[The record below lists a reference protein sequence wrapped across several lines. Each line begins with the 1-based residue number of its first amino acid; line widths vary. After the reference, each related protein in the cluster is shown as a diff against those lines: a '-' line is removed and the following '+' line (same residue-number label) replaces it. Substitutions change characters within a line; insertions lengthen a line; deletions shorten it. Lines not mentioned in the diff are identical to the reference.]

1 MADGLVIRHPQTG
14 AVIFDTATVNAHS
27 RALITTSGTA
37 GSVNVASMLR
47 GTPFIIQALPA
58 DDLSYTHVSNF
69 TISGPTVSWDA
80 SGRNMRLLV
89 GSFAGSPPS
98 AIDPADAGLVVRNP
112 ANQAIQVSTKD
123 LSLQLASYGA
133 VALTYDPHRP
143 ASPQPMVHGQV
154 TVSGSN
160 PVIAFRV
167 EAGAAPVSLVGI
179 KQAGGQFTFYF
190 RATSFSRVGLVYWVF
205 DTTSAALLLN
215 TDAAL
220 VTRDAVGL
228 KTFDSRAYA
237 LKVVSTH
244 ATTGGANVVA
254 QPAGKSYAAIQST
267 PCFRASMADLGGYSS
282 QDFPPMQA
290 EAGEPQQPR
299 PPGTKW
305 AYMLLSG
312 EQSSVQFNGATLEV
326 GMTQFERFEGWY
338 PAAQLPSDNLWGT
351 ARHTIID
358 VTGLPSAS
366 MPSPETVAVAVTAG
380 VREATVSSATPVGTV
395 TPAVTASASGGTA
408 PYNYRWLYY
417 DGSTGVGSY
426 GPEDTAS
433 FQTQTANQ
441 DPGTTATARWICRVT
456 DATGR
461 VGWSQ
466 PVTFIHKVNRI
477 SITPDAFSFGD
488 ATSSTNDPTGFVGVD
503 SRKITGITQP
513 ITLRV
518 ERFTYSGNLS
528 TFTLLV
534 YKGPGATGPWTQ
546 VGALDATGA
555 ATRYID
561 FSISDGEWFYYYAY
575 GETTSGR
582 RSGRFDV
589 QIWNETAGH
598 IGLTIGRLTL
608 TVDADDNFNVA
619 DYTPDPFSFGDASEV
634 TNDSAGYVGVGSRQI
649 TGINRT
655 VTLRV
660 ERFNYSGN
668 LTTAVTYV
676 YRGPGPNGPW
686 TKVAEIDSRGSATR
700 YVDFT
705 VNNGDWVYYYAYGDT
720 SSGRR
725 WGQWDIAFWNESVGH
740 VSLTGGRLTLT
751 VDNDDNYNV
760 ADYSLNYMDFGN
772 IWFDT
777 PDGGYYTYN
786 NYQSVSGINQ
796 PVTVAVQIANYSVS
810 GPIRDSVMACQTQR
824 GDILTTQLYNGTSYM
839 TVYNGDSIRF
849 AVVLNT
855 TGGRRSFGF
864 DVYLYNQNTGDFID
878 HFNVSGYFGA

>member
-14 AVIFDTATVNAHS
+14 AVIFNTTTVNAHS

-37 GSVNVASMLR
+37 GSANVASMLR

-58 DDLSYTHVSNF
+58 DDRSYTYVSNF
-69 TISGPTVSWDA
+69 TISGPTISWDA

-98 AIDPADAGLVVRNP
+98 GVEAADAGLVVRNP

-133 VALTYDPHRP
+133 VTLTYDPNRP

-160 PVIAFRV
+160 PVLAFRV
-167 EAGAAPVSLVGI
+167 QDGAAPVSVVGV

-205 DTTSAALLLN
+205 DTTSSALLLN

-220 VTRDAVGL
+220 VTLDSVGL

-237 LKVVSTH
+237 MKVVSTH
-244 ATTGGANVVA
+244 ATTGGTNVVA
-254 QPAGKSYAAIQST
+254 QPAGRSYAAIQST
-267 PCFRASMADLGGYSS
+267 PCFRATMADLGGYSPNKN
-282 QDFPPMQA
+282 PPMQF
-290 EAGEPQQPR
+290 EVGEPQWPR
-299 PPGTKW
+299 PLGTRW
-305 AYMLLSG
+305 AYMALSG
-312 EQSSVQFNGATLEV
+312 QQSSVKFNGATIEV
-326 GMTQFERFEGWY
+326 GMTFFEQFEGWY
-338 PAAQLPSDNLWGT
+338 PVDQLPSDDLWGT
-351 ARHTIID
+351 ARHTIVD

-366 MPSPETVAVAVTAG
+366 MPTSETVAVAVTAG
-380 VREATVSSATPVGTV
+380 VREVTVSSATPVGTV
-395 TPAVTASASGGTA
+395 TPAVTASASGGLA
-408 PYNYRWLYY
+408 PYSYLWMYY

-426 GPEDTAS
+426 GPENTAS

-456 DATGR
+456 DAGGR

-466 PVTFIHKVNRI
+466 PVTFIHNVNRI
-477 SITPDAFSFGD
+477 SITPEPFSFGD
-488 ATSSTNDPTGFVGVD
+488 ATSTTDDPSGFVGVE
-503 SRKITGITQP
+503 SRKITGITQT
-513 ITLRV
+513 IILRV
-518 ERFTYSGNLS
+518 ERFTYVGDLS

-534 YKGPGATGPWTQ
+534 YKGPSATGPWTS
-546 VGALDATGA
+546 VGNLDATGT

-561 FSISDGEWFYYYAY
+561 FPISDGEWFYYYAY
-575 GETTSGR
+575 GDTASGR
-582 RSGRFDV
+582 RTGRFDV

-598 IGLTIGRLTL
+598 VGLTIGRLTL
-608 TVDADDNFNVA
+608 TVDANNDYNVA
-619 DYTPDPFSFGDASEV
+619 DYTPDPINFGNASEV
-634 TNDSAGYVGVGSRQI
+634 TNDPSGFVGVGSRQI

-668 LTTAVTYV
+668 LSSANTYV

-686 TKVAEIDSRGSATR
+686 TKVADIDSRGSATR

-740 VSLTGGRLTLT
+740 VSLTGGRLALT

-777 PDGGYYTYN
+777 YDGGYYTYN